1 MNPVS
6 KKLKP
11 NNTRTDG
18 PAREEEE
25 EDAEDERKSVEES
38 ITTQLKN
45 RMLASGEWLR
55 LQKILMVK
63 LKGSEWEEQLRCA
76 AETRALEP
84 DNPTLTK
91 LIHHLRPIAQNTIP
105 SEIKHEISTS
115 IEQFIRAN
123 IEEEDDDD
131 DDDAADDH
139 HQQRQQNN
147 NDEEEED
154 EEDEEAMEEVV

>member
-11 NNTRTDG
+11 NNTRADG
-18 PAREEEE
+18 PAREEDE
-25 EDAEDERKSVEES
+25 EDSEHERKSVEES

-131 DDDAADDH
+131 DAD
-139 HQQRQQNN
+139 HQQLQNN
-147 NDEEEED
+147 NDDDDDEE

>member
-45 RMLASGEWLR
+45 RMLASGEWL
-55 LQKILMVK
+55 
-63 LKGSEWEEQLRCA
+63 
-76 AETRALEP
+76 
-84 DNPTLTK
+84 
-91 LIHHLRPIAQNTIP
+91 
-105 SEIKHEISTS
+105 STS

-123 IEEEDDDD
+123 IEEEDDAD
-131 DDDAADDH
+131 ADDH
-139 HQQRQQNN
+139 QQQRQQNN
-147 NDEEEED
+147 NDDDDDEE
-154 EEDEEAMEEVV
+154 EEDEEAMEEVKFKSRRAGKSQIPSHPSPTPINPVID

>member
-91 LIHHLRPIAQNTIP
+91 LIHHLRPIAQ
-105 SEIKHEISTS
+105 STS
-115 IEQFIRAN
+115 PSSPPLPSPIHPQKQPN
-123 IEEEDDDD
+123 
-131 DDDAADDH
+131 
-139 HQQRQQNN
+139 
-147 NDEEEED
+147 
-154 EEDEEAMEEVV
+154 